1 MIPNDSTSRINLKI
15 SLSGIMETVQIQKSQ
30 DLTKYQLS
38 KKKNVKILLKNND
51 TEKKKETH
59 NEIIEK
65 AAKNSGKYDP
75 DISLIMD

>member
-1 MIPNDSTSRINLKI
+1 
-15 SLSGIMETVQIQKSQ
+15 METVQIQKSQ

-51 TEKKKETH
+51 KEKKKETH